1 MLRTQAFPTP
11 GSRPR
16 GRALHAEGSTLRR
29 VQRLQGAPFAG
40 CILGVDPG
48 LHTTGYGVIE
58 VAKPSNRTQPSRGPV
73 RCATTSSLR
82 LLEGGVL
89 KAKANDP
96 LPLRLQ
102 TLHDALADVL
112 REYKPDVVVVE
123 ELFSTYAHPRS
134 ALLLAQAR
142 GVLVLAAQQ
151 SGAAVH
157 SFTPNEVKQVV
168 AGNGHATKSAM
179 QQAVRTRLKLASA
192 PHPPDV
198 ADALGLALCYAA
210 RQDLGDMLD

>member
-58 VAKPSNRTQPSRGPV
+58 VAKPSERPQPSRGPV
-73 RCATTSSLR
+73 RCATASSLR

-168 AGNGHATKSAM
+168 AGNGHATKTAM

-192 PHPPDV
+192 PHPADV
-198 ADALGLALCYAA
+198 ADALGLALCFAA
-210 RQDLGDMLD
+210 RQDLGGMLD